1 MEKEQ
6 PEKALKAFF
15 EATSKFHKIAMP
27 PHKDTHLAEIAAS
40 ACMADEGNV
49 YRLDSFL
56 WSLVSREFATI
67 YLTNNETGIEEM
79 KLTGVEKQKKWW
91 LFYLH
96 RSLIVWA
103 TFISL
108 NNDD

>member
-6 PEKALKAFF
+6 PEKALEAFF

-56 WSLVSREFATI
+56 WLREFAII
-67 YLTNNETGIEEM
+67 YLWTTKQEEM
-79 KLTGVEKQKKWW
+79 KLTGIEKQKK
-91 LFYLH
+91 LCDYYVH
-96 RSLIVWA
+96 RSLIIWA
-103 TFISL
+103 TFISI
-108 NNDD
+108 NDD

>member
-1 MEKEQ
+1 MRECEQLYARGFEAMEKEQ
-6 PEKALKAFF
+6 PEKALEAFF

-79 KLTGVEKQKKWW
+79 KLTGVEKQKKMVII
-91 LFYLH
+91 LP
-96 RSLIVWA
+96 S
-103 TFISL
+103 S
-108 NNDD
+108 